1 MGMASMR
8 KWIRRYGSPELA
20 RHARLRERR
29 RRDFLRRGYCD
40 DLTETPFSADHT
52 SDPRSNICSREPSG
66 RKISSVT
73 G

>member
-8 KWIRRYGSPELA
+8 KWLRRYGSLEAA

-29 RRDFLRRGYCD
+29 RREFLRRAYRD

-52 SDPRSNICSREPSG
+52 SDPRSRISF
-66 RKISSVT
+66 SSVP
-73 G
+73 